1 MKALVTGA
9 SGFIGGHLTE
19 RLIEKG
25 YRVKVLVRRTS
36 NLQWLKG
43 LDIETVYGDIREPES
58 LIPAVEGVDYI
69 FHIAGETKTKSP
81 EVYDKVNYEGTKNI
95 FNISSQENPKL
106 KKFVFFSS
114 QAAAGPS
121 PSLKPLKEEDPPN
134 PVSAYG
140 RSKLKAEKFL
150 LENSHTLPWIILRP
164 PLIYGPRDPETLLF
178 FQILKTRIRPGI
190 IRYLSVCY
198 VKDLVE
204 ATILAAESD
213 KRSSIYFISD
223 GDIYTLDEISLS
235 LGRIM
240 GRKTFR
246 VPLPTKILYL
256 YALLLENIV
265 NKPTVLN
272 RERVVELSQ
281 RYWICDSSKIRR
293 ELGFKPRYPLEE
305 GVRETLNW
313 YIENRWL

>member
-1 MKALVTGA
+1 MRALVTGA

-19 RLIEKG
+19 ALIERG
-25 YRVKVLVRRTS
+25 YRVKILVRRTS

-43 LDIETVYGDIREPES
+43 LDIEIIYGDIREPES
-58 LIPAVEGVDYI
+58 LMPAVEGVDYI
-69 FHIAGETKTKSP
+69 FHIAGETKAKNP
-81 EVYDKVNYEGTKNI
+81 EVYDEINYKGTKNI
-95 FNISSQENPKL
+95 FNLSFKKNPKL
-106 KKFVFFSS
+106 KKFIFFSS

-140 RSKLKAEKFL
+140 RSKLKAENFL
-150 LENSHTLPWIILRP
+150 LKNSHRLPCIIIRP

-190 IRYLSVCY
+190 IRYLSACY
-198 VKDLVE
+198 VRDLVE
-204 ATILAAESD
+204 ATILAAESN
-213 KRSSIYFISD
+213 KTSGIYFISD
-223 GDIYTLDEISLS
+223 GNIYTLDELSLL

-240 GRKTFR
+240 GRRTFR
-246 VPLPTKILYL
+246 IPLPKKILYL
-256 YALLLENIV
+256 YAFLLENIV
-265 NKPTVLN
+265 DKPTVLN

-281 RYWICDSSKIRR
+281 KYWICDSSKIRR
-293 ELGFKPRYPLEE
+293 ELGFKPQYSIEE